1 MSTLKF
7 TQKCDC
13 LLVLGMIIK
22 NRVILGEKCDRYH
35 ISRIFGDLV
44 EFLVRI
50 FFWTI
55 WGENVVIV
63 GVSRIVRI
71 FEHKKGQKY
80 FSLKIRK

>member
-22 NRVILGEKCDRYH
+22 NKVILCEKCDRCH

-44 EFLVRI
+44 EFLVRT
-50 FFWTI
+50 FET
-55 WGENVVIV
+55 GVNAVVVGIV
-63 GVSRIVRI
+63 AI
-71 FEHKKGQKY
+71 
-80 FSLKIRK
+80 